1 MATKMKLEISG
12 INELMQRIDKLG
24 GDSKEIAEKALRET
38 HRIVTEQAEA
48 AMDKGNLPAK
58 GKYSAGET
66 LKSLI
71 RTPNITWNG
80 SVASVDVGFRIS
92 ENDFTSILLI
102 YGTPKTK
109 KVQKLYNAFYSKR
122 IKDEIRKAQEDVLYE
137 EVRRLEHG

>member
-1 MATKMKLEISG
+1 
-12 INELMQRIDKLG
+12 
-24 GDSKEIAEKALRET
+24 
-38 HRIVTEQAEA
+38 
-48 AMDKGNLPAK
+48 MDKGNLPAK
-58 GKYSAGET
+58 GKYSTGET
-66 LKSLI
+66 SKSLI

-92 ENDFTSILLI
+92 EGDFTSILLI
-102 YGTPKTK
+102 YGTPKMK

>member
-58 GKYSAGET
+58 GKYSTGET

-71 RTPNITWNG
+71 RTPNISWNG

-92 ENDFTSILLI
+92 GGDFTSILLI
-102 YGTPKTK
+102 YGTPKMK
-109 KVQKLYNAFYSKR
+109 KDQKLYNAFYSKR
-122 IKDEIRKAQEDVLYE
+122 IRDEIRKAQEDVLYE